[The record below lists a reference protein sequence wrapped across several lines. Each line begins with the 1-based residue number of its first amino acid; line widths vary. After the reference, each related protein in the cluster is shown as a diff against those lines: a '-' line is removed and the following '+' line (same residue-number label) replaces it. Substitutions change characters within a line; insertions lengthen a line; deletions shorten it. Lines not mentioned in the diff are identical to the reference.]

1 MTKKE
6 FNVRTS
12 TILKHLQQTAE
23 RYKSS
28 ASDEIYHKEL
38 AGIAEHDPAL
48 AEMCR
53 DLETS
58 YLASLD
64 RIIRHISTRVEN

>member
-12 TILKHLQQTAE
+12 NILKHLQHTAE
-23 RYKSS
+23 RCKAS
-28 ASDEIYHKEL
+28 ASDEIYNKEL
-38 AGIAEHDPAL
+38 DGIAEHDPAL